1 MILCELTQAV
11 TRLSGVG
18 PAKAADLKRLG
29 ITTVRDLLVH
39 LPRAY
44 EDRTTHV
51 PLAAARGDR
60 PANTVATVIAHQ
72 FIGGAG
78 KRTLKVVVEDETDR
92 GSLVCFGRNF
102 LERSLPPGRQIRLFG
117 SFAVKYGELQA
128 TSFEFE
134 PVEIPSRLFGIIL
147 PLYPLSGRLSQAD
160 IRRAV
165 QHALREYAQNLA
177 PELSPSIIQELGLT
191 ATPQALEAVHQ
202 PQSLSQAAE
211 GRRSLAYHE
220 LLFLQLGIGLQAVSR
235 REHSRPPVALPKKLL
250 GQLQTALPFQ
260 LTDDQQSAVEQ
271 IVLDIEGPV
280 PMARLLQGDVGS
292 GKTVVA
298 LLSALPV
305 VESGRQVVLMAPT
318 ELLARQHADGAAR
331 LFAKAQTDVHVG
343 YLSST
348 VSGAQRTK
356 LLQAIR
362 TGEIDLVVGT
372 HAVFT
377 DAVRFRNLRY
387 VIIDEQQRFGVSQR
401 LALLQKGERPDLLSM
416 TATPIPRTLAIT
428 VFGDL
433 QITTIRTMPGGR
445 KPIETHLARLE
456 NEQKVYQFVRRELEA
471 GHQAY
476 FVYPLIEESERIE
489 LRNAVSMGERLS
501 REVFPQHR
509 VAVVHSRVANEEKQA
524 TMEAFRTGEIAVLVA
539 TSVVEVGVD
548 VPNATCMVIEHAERF
563 GLAALHQLR
572 GRVGRSRL
580 QSYCFLIY
588 ASELTE
594 VAKERLRALH
604 ETNDGFEIAE
614 EDLRIRGP
622 GDLTGEQQSGY
633 LRFHAADLATD
644 MELMNEARARAF
656 SMLERDPQLL
666 SPEFREAAA
675 AISIAAGQGLHSPF
689 AFAAERSSV

>member
-29 ITTVRDLLVH
+29 ITTVRELLVH

-60 PANTVATVIAHQ
+60 PVNTVATVIAHQ

-117 SFAVKYGELQA
+117 SFAVRYGELQA

-134 PVEIPSRLFGIIL
+134 PVELPSRLFGTIL

-165 QHALREYAQNLA
+165 QHALREYARNLT
-177 PELSPSIIQELGLT
+177 PELSPPIIQELGLT

-260 LTDDQQSAVEQ
+260 LTDDQQSAVNQ

-604 ETNDGFEIAE
+604 ETTDGFEIAE

-675 AISIAAGQGLHSPF
+675 AISIAAEQGLHSPF